1 MDKALQQLL
10 AFVKAL
16 SLRQR
21 VILGGSIVLV
31 GGTVWLFTH
40 LMGSDYKTLYSGMAP
55 ADAQSVGQKLAAQ
68 NITYQVSP
76 DGTAILVKS
85 DELDKARLEVASQGP
100 ISSGRMGFELF
111 DKPNWSGSDFSEKV
125 NYQRALEAEL
135 ERTIGTM
142 NGVEAVR
149 VHLVLPRESL
159 FSEREHP
166 AKAAVVL
173 KLRGARMND
182 AVTGSVSNLVSS
194 AWEDLSPQNVT
205 VVTTDGQMPAAGHA
219 RGPGATMTNE
229 DLETALA
236 ERVVQTLTPLVG
248 AEHVKSSVTIDYDP
262 TSGETTQETYDPN
275 QTAVLT
281 SQLSQETVGDLE
293 PAGIPGTPSNTPNSQ
308 GAAAAAQQA
317 KAATTTQGIRSE
329 SKTFAVS
336 KVTKRM
342 LEPAGR
348 IRRVAAAVLVDDA
361 VDVKTE
367 SGKAVETRRKRTPDE
382 MKQMDSLVRAAI
394 GIDDKRGDQLS
405 VENVAFTIPP
415 VETPQAPG
423 KVQKMMQFAERW
435 VGVLRYVGLSLL
447 FLLVYA
453 LLLRPVKNQIV
464 HILQNPMGGRLT
476 AAAVGPEGL
485 ELAEGAG
492 IPMVQGGVGVEHA
505 TAGNAKTV
513 TTLKKQLATKVKEDP
528 DAASRLIQNWLKE
541 GEARK

>member
-16 SLRQR
+16 SFRQR
-21 VILGGSIVLV
+21 VILGGSILLV

-68 NITYQVSP
+68 NITYQISP

-135 ERTIGTM
+135 ERTIWTM

-149 VHLVLPRESL
+149 VDLVLPRESL

-205 VVTTDGQMPAAGHA
+205 VVTTDGQMPSAGHA
-219 RGPGATMTNE
+219 HGPGAAMTNE

-275 QTAVLT
+275 QTAVLS

-329 SKTFAVS
+329 SKTFAGR
-336 KVTKRM
+336 KGTKRM
-342 LEPAGR
+342 LEPAGGGP
-348 IRRVAAAVLVDDA
+348 RV
-361 VDVKTE
+361 
-367 SGKAVETRRKRTPDE
+367 
-382 MKQMDSLVRAAI
+382 
-394 GIDDKRGDQLS
+394 
-405 VENVAFTIPP
+405 
-415 VETPQAPG
+415 
-423 KVQKMMQFAERW
+423 
-435 VGVLRYVGLSLL
+435 
-447 FLLVYA
+447 
-453 LLLRPVKNQIV
+453 
-464 HILQNPMGGRLT
+464 GG
-476 AAAVGPEGL
+476 AAVGEGGGGG
-485 ELAEGAG
+485 ETEGG
-492 IPMVQGGVGVEHA
+492 
-505 TAGNAKTV
+505 
-513 TTLKKQLATKVKEDP
+513 
-528 DAASRLIQNWLKE
+528 
-541 GEARK
+541 